1 MHSYNGPRRLIAAQ
15 EENAYLRQRVATLEE
30 ALKQMQAHIG
40 SSKTAA
46 TSTSKDDAAE
56 NDTTPPDDDTSGA
69 LSAFG
74 HLTLGD
80 EGESYYHGQAAQTE
94 V

>member
-1 MHSYNGPRRLIAAQ
+1 MQSHIEPPKQLDTASREDLDNDDPRV
-15 EENAYLRQRVATLEE
+15 EE
-30 ALKQMQAHIG
+30 
-40 SSKTAA
+40 
-46 TSTSKDDAAE
+46 
-56 NDTTPPDDDTSGA
+56 DTSGA

-74 HLTLGD
+74 HLTLGE